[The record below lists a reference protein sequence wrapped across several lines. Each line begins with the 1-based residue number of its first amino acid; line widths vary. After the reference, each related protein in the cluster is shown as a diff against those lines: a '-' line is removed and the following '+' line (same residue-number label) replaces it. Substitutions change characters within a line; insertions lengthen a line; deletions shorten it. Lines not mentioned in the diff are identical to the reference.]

1 MVTGSQGNTT
11 MLHALGRLLTRRPKA
26 DLDSTEDSDPMPPE
40 PNGSR
45 TNVIVGL
52 GNPGRQ
58 YADTRHNLGF
68 LVVDDL
74 ARRVHAPESRKRFKA
89 EISDARRNG
98 DRFVLVM
105 PQTFMNESGVTV
117 REVVRWYKVPHE
129 QVMIVVDDL
138 DLPFGQIRLRA
149 RGSAGGH
156 NGLKS
161 IFGLLGTQD
170 VPRLRIGIGRGPG
183 AARAHVLARFSKE
196 EEAEL
201 PAIIAA
207 AADIVERWVDNGM
220 VEAMNV
226 ANDPANQP
234 LVAR

>member
-1 MVTGSQGNTT
+1 
-11 MLHALGRLLTRRPKA
+11 MLRTLKRLLTQQPARVSDA
-26 DLDSTEDSDPMPPE
+26 DIDVDADEDAEPMPAD
-40 PNGSR
+40 SR
-45 TNVIVGL
+45 TRIIVGL

-68 LVVDDL
+68 FVVDEL
-74 ARRVHAPESRKRFKA
+74 ARRVNAPESRKRFKA
-89 EISDARRNG
+89 EISDARRDG

-105 PQTFMNESGVTV
+105 PQTYMNDSGVTV
-117 REVVRWYKVPHE
+117 REVIRWYKVPHE

-161 IFGLLGTQD
+161 IFGLLGTQEI
-170 VPRLRIGIGRGPG
+170 PRLRIGIGRGPG
-183 AARAHVLARFSKE
+183 VAKAHVLARFSRE
-196 EEAEL
+196 EEADL
-201 PAIIAA
+201 PRIISA
-207 AADIVERWVDNGM
+207 AADIVERWADTGM

>member
-1 MVTGSQGNTT
+1 
-11 MLHALGRLLTRRPKA
+11 MLRALKRLLTRQPDRTPNP
-26 DLDSTEDSDPMPPE
+26 TEDIDDMPPE
-40 PNGSR
+40 PVGSR
-45 TNVIVGL
+45 TRIIVGL

-58 YADTRHNLGF
+58 YADTRHNIGF
-68 LVVDDL
+68 FVVDAL
-74 ARRVHAPESRKRFKA
+74 ARRVAAPESRKRFKA
-89 EISDARRNG
+89 EISEARRHD

-105 PQTFMNESGVTV
+105 PQTFMNDSGVTV
-117 REVVRWYKVPHE
+117 REVVRWYKVPLE
-129 QVMIVVDDL
+129 RVVVVVDDL

-161 IFGLLGTQD
+161 IFGLLGTQEI
-170 VPRLRIGIGRGPG
+170 PRLRIGIGRGPG
-183 AARAHVLARFSKE
+183 APRAHVLARFSKE

-201 PAIIAA
+201 PAIIAT
-207 AADIVERWVDNGM
+207 AADIVERWADRGM

-234 LVAR
+234 LVAD

>member
-1 MVTGSQGNTT
+1 
-11 MLHALGRLLTRRPKA
+11 MLHALRRLLAHK
-26 DLDSTEDSDPMPPE
+26 TEPE
-40 PNGSR
+40 PDHPEDTDHMPSESTGSSTR
-45 TNVIVGL
+45 IIVGL

-58 YADTRHNLGF
+58 YAGTRHNMGF
-68 LVVDDL
+68 LVVDEL

-89 EISDARRNG
+89 EISEARRS
-98 DRFVLVM
+98 DERFVLVM

-129 QVMIVVDDL
+129 QIIIVVDDL

-161 IFGLLGTQD
+161 IFGLLGTQEI
-170 VPRLRIGIGRGPG
+170 PRLRIGIGRGPG

-201 PAIIAA
+201 PQIISA
-207 AADIVERWVDNGM
+207 AADIVERWADHGM
-220 VEAMNV
+220 VDAMNV

-234 LVAR
+234 LVVR

>member
-1 MVTGSQGNTT
+1 
-11 MLHALGRLLTRRPKA
+11 MLRALKRLLTRQPDRT
-26 DLDSTEDSDPMPPE
+26 LDPTQDIDDMPPE
-40 PNGSR
+40 PVGSR
-45 TNVIVGL
+45 TRIIVGL

-68 LVVDDL
+68 FVVDAL
-74 ARRVHAPESRKRFKA
+74 ARRANAPESRKRFKA
-89 EISDARRNG
+89 EISEARRN
-98 DRFVLVM
+98 DERFVLVM
-105 PQTFMNESGVTV
+105 PQTFMNDSGVTV
-117 REVVRWYKVPHE
+117 REVVRWYKVPLE
-129 QVMIVVDDL
+129 QVIVVVDDL
-138 DLPFGQIRLRA
+138 DLAFGQIRLRA

-161 IFGLLGTQD
+161 IFGLLGTQEI
-170 VPRLRIGIGRGPG
+170 PRLRIGIGRGPG
-183 AARAHVLARFSKE
+183 ASRAHVLARFSKE

-207 AADIVERWVDNGM
+207 AADIVERWADRGM

>member
-1 MVTGSQGNTT
+1 MTMLRALRRLLAPEPDFDTNNQRYEETGS
-11 MLHALGRLLTRRPKA
+11 MA
-26 DLDSTEDSDPMPPE
+26 SPPT
-40 PNGSR
+40 GSR
-45 TNVIVGL
+45 TRIIVGL

-68 LVVDDL
+68 LVVDEL
-74 ARRVHAPESRKRFKA
+74 ARRVNAPESRKRFKA
-89 EISDARRNG
+89 EISEARRNG
-98 DRFVLVM
+98 ERFVLVM
-105 PQTFMNESGVTV
+105 PQTYMNESGVTV
-117 REVVRWYKVPHE
+117 REIVRWYKVSHE
-129 QVMIVVDDL
+129 HVMIVVDDL

-161 IFGLLGTQD
+161 IFGLLGTQEI
-170 VPRLRIGIGRGPG
+170 PRLRIGIGRGPG
-183 AARAHVLARFSKE
+183 AAKAHVLARFSKD
-196 EEAEL
+196 EEAHL
-201 PAIIAA
+201 PAIIGA